1 MLPSSLSSLLD
12 AQNAHKTQ
20 TISGQEI
27 AWTFEVML
35 RYEHQGIRVASKA
48 TVQPRL
54 HNKTFMEELSRLKKK
69 SYAF

>member
-1 MLPSSLSSLLD
+1 
-12 AQNAHKTQ
+12 
-20 TISGQEI
+20 
-27 AWTFEVML
+27 ML

-69 SYAF
+69 VLCILRRKKILLTDEDKTEFWL

>member
-1 MLPSSLSSLLD
+1 MLTKHKRFQVDVSS
-12 AQNAHKTQ
+12 A
-20 TISGQEI
+20 QEI

-54 HNKTFMEELSRLKKK
+54 HNKTFMEELSRLKKSFMHFKKKKK
-69 SYAF
+69 SC